1 MLSCAEAWHD
11 FNAAEAWV
19 VVRSYC
25 RVAIVAFDC
34 GSALWADFFF
44 KQSSWLLKIGLLLF
58 AEAWLAFNA
67 AEAWVIVCLSVR
79 TAFAAVDCESALRA
93 DFFLKQ
99 SSRLLKIGLLLFAE
113 AWHAFN
119 AAEA

>member
-1 MLSCAEAWHD
+1 MRFLLADRPLGPISFFKQFSRLLKIALLSCAEAWHD

-58 AEAWLAFNA
+58 AEEWHNFKAAGHWIAF
-67 AEAWVIVCLSVR
+67 C
-79 TAFAAVDCESALRA
+79 
-93 DFFLKQ
+93 
-99 SSRLLKIGLLLFAE
+99 
-113 AWHAFN
+113 
-119 AAEA
+119 